1 MIRPIRSLR
10 RSILPAVFLVFAL
23 CIAAPSVAWAADPIF
38 QFTGRGN
45 GHGVGMSQWGAKG
58 MAEQGWGYKQILAH
72 YYQGSWVATWP
83 GATTIHVN
91 LDPSVTP
98 GKPTAHTSW
107 TLGPGH
113 LTSSQLSVTF
123 GGNTYTGIAGHIYR
137 FEALGTAI
145 QVWDTTSNSQ
155 WSVGAAG
162 VIPAGT
168 LAEVAEVSGVPPLT
182 KVYDGSGYGDVVG
195 KTYRGT
201 LEVSNSGG
209 KVKLVNHLGVEGYIY
224 GVIPLETGYTW
235 GEATKAQAVAA
246 RGYALTLS
254 GELYCTTY
262 SQVYGGYAVEQP
274 ESNAAADATYGQ
286 VVFANDPGPVAIR
299 TYFFSSSGGH
309 TENVENVWGGV
320 GKSHYAGVDDPY
332 EYLSGSGYFIWYD
345 HDTFKGQP
353 AYSGPIL
360 RQKLLNYGISVPAV
374 ITDVIVTSRGVS
386 ERVKSLTI
394 KGASGDDKVL
404 NTPSQISA
412 FKNALG
418 WGDTWFYVTRFEW
431 DSPVAQ
437 VPPGGSTVVRFK
449 VSPPVTCD
457 IRGLV
462 KDGVDTGIVLHAV
475 DGIGEAVISQTG
487 TYWVD
492 GLIYNRANAAGKPDP
507 AQGDLRG
514 TPALFRNA
522 TNKLGVTLGAA
533 PSATA
538 ITISSTA
545 TSVRRGKSFILQGV
559 LRPGVPGMLVHAEV
573 KKPGKAYWTYSS
585 ARLTYGSATGGGTN
599 WWYRYDTYS
608 KALRRNIPA
617 GTYYF
622 RVRFAGDATHAA
634 CLSPN
639 TIKVVVK

>member
-1 MIRPIRSLR
+1 
-10 RSILPAVFLVFAL
+10 
-23 CIAAPSVAWAADPIF
+23 
-38 QFTGRGN
+38 
-45 GHGVGMSQWGAKG
+45 
-58 MAEQGWGYKQILAH
+58 
-72 YYQGSWVATWP
+72 
-83 GATTIHVN
+83 
-91 LDPSVTP
+91 
-98 GKPTAHTSW
+98 
-107 TLGPGH
+107 
-113 LTSSQLSVTF
+113 
-123 GGNTYTGIAGHIYR
+123 
-137 FEALGTAI
+137 
-145 QVWDTTSNSQ
+145 
-155 WSVGAAG
+155 
-162 VIPAGT
+162 
-168 LAEVAEVSGVPPLT
+168 
-182 KVYDGSGYGDVVG
+182 VG